1 MNIPTNEETKGDKVR
16 LNEKKRK
23 ILVDYSQKMWTS

>member
-1 MNIPTNEETKGDKVR
+1 MKKTKGDKVS
-16 LNEKKRK
+16 LNEEKRK